1 MRAALTTTLCL
12 TAALLASSATP
23 SRADF
28 RVCNASGAQV
38 KMAFGNND
46 SRYGWTSRG
55 WWTLA
60 PNACQNVLYGDIP
73 PGNYY
78 VYTVDTSNRAISVPE
93 NQPGGTFCVKDEAFD
108 LRSASFMTPQ
118 NTIACEANAL
128 KGVKF
133 RAVEVTETQPTFT
146 YSLVPSSMSVGVSAI
161 MPLIKD
167 AVQTIERPASS
178 PQVVTI
184 PAPAPPSSI
193 LQTQPQ
199 RPSQPAGTACQ
210 RYPNLC

>member
-1 MRAALTTTLCL
+1 MRAALTATLYL
-12 TAALLASSATP
+12 TVALLALSATP

-28 RVCNASGAQV
+28 RVCNSSGAQV

-78 VYTVDTSNRAISVPE
+78 VYTLDTANRPISVPE
-93 NQPGGTFCVKDEAFD
+93 NQPGGTFCIKDESFD
-108 LRSASFMTPQ
+108 LRSSNFMTPQ
-118 NTIACEANAL
+118 NTIACEANGL

-133 RAVEVTETQPTFT
+133 RAVEVAETQPTFT
-146 YSLVPSSMSVGVSAI
+146 YSLSNTGVGVSAI

-167 AVQTIERPASS
+167 AVQSLDRPVSS

-193 LQTQPQ
+193 PQSQP

>member
-1 MRAALTTTLCL
+1 MRTATTATLCL
-12 TAALLASSATP
+12 IAALLAMIPTE

-28 RVCNASGAQV
+28 RVCNSSGAQTKV
-38 KMAFGNND
+38 AFGNND

-60 PNACQNVLYGDIP
+60 PDACQNVLYGDIP

-78 VYTVDTSNRAISVPE
+78 VYSIDSSNRAIAVPE
-93 NQPGGTFCVKDEAFD
+93 GQRGGTFCVKDEAFD
-108 LRSASFMTPQ
+108 LRSSSFMTPQ
-118 NTIACEANAL
+118 NTIACEANGT

-133 RAVEVTETQPTFT
+133 RAIEVTETQPTFT
-146 YSLVPSSMSVGVSAI
+146 YSLVPNSMGLSVIA
-161 MPLIKD
+161 PLIKEV
-167 AVQTIERPASS
+167 VQNLDKPASS
-178 PQVVTI
+178 PQVVTL
-184 PAPAPPSSI
+184 PAPAPPSVA
-193 LQTQPQ
+193 LTQP